1 MSISYNK
8 NYINKIC
15 NDMIEKIE
23 LFDRKINILENLL
36 DDLRLNVVNKKYI
49 EIVKKNNLNITD
61 NNKCV
66 KKRTKKKTRVPFN
79 NYVLGSS
86 SEDLS
91 D

>member
-1 MSISYNK
+1 LKKNNSNYSKKMSISYNK
-8 NYINKIC
+8 NYINKKC
-15 NDMIEKIE
+15 KDMIEKIE

-66 KKRTKKKTRVPFN
+66 
-79 NYVLGSS
+79 
-86 SEDLS
+86 
-91 D
+91 

>member
-8 NYINKIC
+8 NYINKKC
-15 NDMIEKIE
+15 KDMIEKIE

-66 KKRTKKKTRVPFN
+66 KKRIKK
-79 NYVLGSS
+79 
-86 SEDLS
+86 E
-91 D
+91 